1 VFQPLFVR
9 DPKATEGQ
17 SESRAIADDIAQHI
31 NKEQDDSM
39 VAALYETPIR
49 HHEVDVSASSKERV
63 PSGSKADAS
72 FNWRTRPTKG
82 RVSAAVETPEG
93 QAGDHSRHSPHPPQA
108 PFKVKVTIASPSSP
122 DPVMTIDSLF
132 EKFGVGSV
140 SPCLGCFW
148 TVADGAQETGPAI
161 TVNPPT
167 PAEAITKVTN
177 PSLTPLGPSTKVNE
191 NLQISV
197 PADTHGM
204 SIAADVRLDDVASIV
219 SSQSNVS
226 SADTENHSP
235 KSLPSGRATKA
246 TAKGTPGAGKLLKK
260 NKRRRSSPALSKLG
274 TMPESPLQASTSD
287 KENRPI
293 GPQGAGQQGSKR
305 SKGTK
310 ATSKKG

>member
-1 VFQPLFVR
+1 
-9 DPKATEGQ
+9 
-17 SESRAIADDIAQHI
+17 
-31 NKEQDDSM
+31 
-39 VAALYETPIR
+39 
-49 HHEVDVSASSKERV
+49 
-63 PSGSKADAS
+63 
-72 FNWRTRPTKG
+72 
-82 RVSAAVETPEG
+82 
-93 QAGDHSRHSPHPPQA
+93 
-108 PFKVKVTIASPSSP
+108 
-122 DPVMTIDSLF
+122 MTIDSLF